1 MEINL
6 ETPKKASK
14 IVLKWMP
21 KIEAW
26 RDEGFT
32 REQAFLKFKNA
43 TGTSITFRT
52 FTSYVARY
60 RSQSRILGNGNADCI
75 AQSNP
80 KPNAAPHTM
89 SLASTGQQSNAPHSS
104 NGELLSPIIA
114 PSSEPWKPKKRFNPI
129 GAIEEMKKRGQ
140 I

>member
-6 ETPKKASK
+6 ETPKK
-14 IVLKWMP
+14 
-21 KIEAW
+21 
-26 RDEGFT
+26 
-32 REQAFLKFKNA
+32 A

-80 KPNAAPHTM
+80 KPNVAPHTM

-129 GAIEEMKKRGQ
+129 GAIEEMKKRGE